1 MTITID
7 RKIKGTTSASI
18 DYVIYYVSNLKSN
31 FKLLT
36 ESEMIRKMFN
46 WPPQGER
53 EGISWITES
62 KLEELSNNRNG
73 LVTKHDY

>member
-46 WPPQGER
+46 WPPQEGG
-53 EGISWITES
+53 GISWITEP
-62 KLEELSNNRNG
+62 KLEELPNNRNG